1 LQAGIYLLFYT
12 LAASLPLLLVI
23 FYLNVEYKSLHF
35 LIMDIPLSSVNY
47 WVYFG
52 IVGAFL
58 VKIPIFMVHL

>member
-23 FYLNVEYKSLHF
+23 FYLNTKYKSLHF
-35 LIMDIPLSSVNY
+35 LMLDVPLELVNY

-52 IVGAFL
+52 MVGAFL
-58 VKIPIFMVHL
+58 VKMPIFMVHL